1 MLDREG
7 PEALSKWVRD
17 AHKNVLTTH
26 TNTVNLMC
34 VAEETSRQLGNVFSA
49 NVWCR
54 TTLDVHKHF
63 LDENLWR

>member
-17 AHKNVLTTH
+17 AHQNVLAMHTH
-26 TNTVNLMC
+26 TVNLMC
-34 VAEETSRQLGNVFSA
+34 VAEETSRQLGEAFSTE
-49 NVWCR
+49 VWCR
-54 TTLDVHKHF
+54 TTPDVHMHF